1 MQDVSPYKVLDI
13 KKNCTLDELKS
24 KFKHLAVKYHPDKGG
39 DRYIFNMMVECYK
52 KIYRDIQAKD
62 GDKLHVDLKHDARRS
77 LNPKENSYVVANDG
91 FADKFNRY
99 FDENKTRDEN
109 VDRGYQSFIKDSD
122 VKTSDKHYK
131 LKKYKEPEGSV
142 QSKLHFHELGEKMR
156 DFSGKNDDMHKL
168 QYMDYQY
175 AHTTS
180 KLIEPSLVQERQEY
194 KNLEDI
200 TKKRASTN
208 YDLTDK
214 DKKYY
219 ENIQYR
225 KDKREQKRISNLT
238 KYNQYLESH
247 NRNMKNLIA

>member
-1 MQDVSPYKVLDI
+1 
-13 KKNCTLDELKS
+13 
-24 KFKHLAVKYHPDKGG
+24 
-39 DRYIFNMMVECYK
+39 
-52 KIYRDIQAKD
+52 
-62 GDKLHVDLKHDARRS
+62 
-77 LNPKENSYVVANDG
+77 
-91 FADKFNRY
+91 
-99 FDENKTRDEN
+99 
-109 VDRGYQSFIKDSD
+109 
-122 VKTSDKHYK
+122 
-131 LKKYKEPEGSV
+131 
-142 QSKLHFHELGEKMR
+142 
-156 DFSGKNDDMHKL
+156 
-168 QYMDYQY
+168 MDYQY